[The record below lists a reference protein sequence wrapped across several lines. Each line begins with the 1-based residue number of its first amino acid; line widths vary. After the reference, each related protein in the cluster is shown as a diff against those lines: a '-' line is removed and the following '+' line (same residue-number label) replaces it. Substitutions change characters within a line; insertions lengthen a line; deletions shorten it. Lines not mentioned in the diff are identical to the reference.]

1 MTRKIL
7 LFLSAFV
14 LGAFAT
20 VIARSVLFDPHA
32 GHQPATPAR
41 EYSQLVDNTPAKA
54 LAAATT
60 ADAPPPA
67 PAPAAEQPVK
77 DSSVA
82 ADPHAGHSA
91 AVPEAKPSAPV
102 NTVCAICGM
111 DVDPSLPTELYK
123 GKAIGFGCRMCP
135 QTFKSDPDR
144 YGPYYLRNEVIKR

>member
-1 MTRKIL
+1 MTRKLL

-20 VIARSVLFDPHA
+20 VVARSAFFDPHS
-32 GHQPATPAR
+32 GHQPATPSR
-41 EYSQLVDNTPAKA
+41 EYSQMVDNSPAQA
-54 LAAATT
+54 HAAGT
-60 ADAPPPA
+60 AHDAPPAVPA
-67 PAPAAEQPVK
+67 SDVVQTVK
-77 DSSVA
+77 DSSA
-82 ADPHAGHSA
+82 LDDPHAGHSA
-91 AVPEAKPSAPV
+91 PVSESKPGAPV